1 VAAKTLPTDAKTL
14 RTDAKTLRTHGKT
27 LLVKHA
33 HTLVTMD
40 EQRRELADGALFIR
54 GPCIE
59 QVGSSADLEH
69 LADGAD
75 EVLDLK
81 GRHVV
86 LPGLVNTH
94 HHFYQTLTRAVPQ
107 AQSSELFA
115 WLKHLYPLWMR
126 LDARGV
132 YVSAQM
138 TAAELLLSGCTTTS
152 DHLYLF
158 PNDCTLDEEI
168 RALGELGMRFH
179 PSRGSMSVGE
189 SQGGLPPDALC
200 ESESHILKDSQRLI
214 ERYHD
219 NSRHAMT
226 RMTLAPCSPF
236 SVSRHLMRES
246 AALARSFPGVRLHTH
261 LAETELDVKFSRE
274 TFGMAPGEFADD
286 VGWTGSD
293 VWHAHC
299 VHLDEPAL
307 LRFARTGT
315 GVAHCPS
322 SNQRLGSGIARVP
335 RMLELGIA
343 VGLGVDGAASN
354 DGCNLLH
361 EARAACLLARVGA
374 RDAAALQAR
383 TALELATRGGARVLG
398 RDDIG
403 CLSAGMSADFIAL
416 NVDRPQFA
424 GAWDLVAAIILCQP
438 DRVDFSYING
448 RKIIDEGRLV
458 TAELPL
464 LVERTQAAALTM
476 ARVQ

>member
-1 VAAKTLPTDAKTL
+1 VAT
-14 RTDAKTLRTHGKT
+14 KT
-27 LLVKHA
+27 LLVKHI

-40 EQRRELADGALFIR
+40 EERRELADGAMFIR
-54 GPCIE
+54 GPCVE
-59 QVGSSADLEH
+59 RVGSSTDLAA
-69 LADGAD
+69 LADEAD
-75 EVLDLK
+75 EILDLK
-81 GRHVV
+81 GRYVV

-107 AQSSELFA
+107 AQSSELFD
-115 WLKHLYPLWMR
+115 WLRHLYPIWMR

-158 PNDCTLDEEI
+158 PNDSTLDEEI
-168 RALGELGMRFH
+168 RALQELGMRFH

-200 ESESHILKDSQRLI
+200 EAESDILKDSQRLI

-219 NSRHAMT
+219 NARHAMT

-236 SVSRHLMRES
+236 SVSPNLMRES
-246 AALARSFPGVRLHTH
+246 AALARSYPGVRLHTH
-261 LAETELDVKFSRE
+261 LAETELDVKFSLE
-274 TFGMAPGEFADD
+274 TFGMTPGEFAES

-299 VHLDEPAL
+299 VHLDERAL
-307 LRFARTGT
+307 GQFARTGT
-315 GVAHCPS
+315 AIAHCPS
-322 SNQRLGSGIARVP
+322 SNQRLGSGIAPVP
-335 RMLELGIA
+335 RMLELGIS

-361 EARAACLLARVGA
+361 EARTACLLARGGA
-374 RDAAALQAR
+374 RDAAAMQAR
-383 TALELATRGGARVLG
+383 TALELATRGGAQVLG

-403 CLSAGMSADFIAL
+403 CLSAGVSADFIAL
-416 NVDRPQFA
+416 NIDRPQFA
-424 GAWDLVAAIILCQP
+424 GAWDLVAALILCQP

-448 RKIIDEGRLV
+448 RRIVDEGRLV
-458 TAELPL
+458 TAELPIL
-464 LVERTQAAALTM
+464 IERTQAAACAMALTGV
-476 ARVQ
+476 R